1 MKRDNVFNLPFT
13 LAIIAVLI
21 LISGCERNDSTG
33 VPVMEAPVIV
43 SQSVTDIYSAGATLK
58 ARLKEN
64 GLPVTVTFEY
74 GPDLSY
80 GNSVQG
86 VDDPVYDTGI
96 NVKTDI
102 SALTKGTTY
111 HFRTKAVNQAG
122 TTYGNDIEFVA
133 AFGLAEAHG
142 GGFIIWLDESGEH
155 GLIAADT
162 DQSTGIIWDP
172 GTNCKKTNV
181 TSTALGRGQSNTTRI
196 VSTLGLGNY
205 PAKIC
210 DDLDLNGYDDWFLPS
225 LQELDCLC
233 KALSASDKKYR
244 LKGHFYWTSSE
255 AIESEGTQS
264 CSAWVQNINT
274 SEQRTWVKDDNTPF
288 VRAVRAF

>member
-1 MKRDNVFNLPFT
+1 MDKGFQLPLT
-13 LAIIAVLI
+13 TAAIIVYI
-21 LISGCERNDSTG
+21 LLSGCERNGTSVGPAFT
-33 VPVMEAPVIV
+33 APVIV
-43 SQSVTDIYSAGATLK
+43 SQSVTDIYSTGATLK
-58 ARLKEN
+58 ARLKASD
-64 GLPVTVTFEY
+64 LPVTVTFEY

-96 NVKTDI
+96 NVKTEI

-111 HFRTKAVNQAG
+111 HFRIKAVNQAG
-122 TTYGNDIEFVA
+122 TTYGNDIEFTA

-155 GLIAADT
+155 GLIAAVT
-162 DQSTGIIWDP
+162 DQSTGIIWDT

-210 DDLDLNGYDDWFLPS
+210 DDLVLNEYDDWFLPS
-225 LQELDCLC
+225 LEELDCMC
-233 KALSASDKKYR
+233 KALSASDMKYS

-264 CSAWVQNINT
+264 CSAWVQNLYT

-288 VRAVRAF
+288 LRAVRAF

>member
-1 MKRDNVFNLPFT
+1 MKSDKGFHLPLT
-13 LAIIAVLI
+13 IAIITVFI
-21 LISGCERNDSTG
+21 LLSGCERNGNTDEPAL
-33 VPVMEAPVIV
+33 VAPVII

-64 GLPVTVTFEY
+64 GLPVKVTFEY
-74 GPDLSY
+74 GTDLSY
-80 GNSVQG
+80 GNTIQG
-86 VDDPVYDTGI
+86 VNDPVYDSGI
-96 NVKTDI
+96 NVKAEI
-102 SALTKGTTY
+102 SSLTKGTTY

-122 TTYGNDIEFVA
+122 TTYGNDIEFKA
-133 AFGLAEAHG
+133 AFGLAEAHE

-155 GLIAADT
+155 GLIAADI
-162 DQSTGIIWDP
+162 DQNTGIIWDN

-210 DDLDLNGYDDWFLPS
+210 DDLLLNGYNDWFLPS
-225 LQELDCLC
+225 LLELDCMG

-264 CSAWVQNINT
+264 CSAWVQNIYT
-274 SEQRTWVKDDNTPF
+274 SEQRTWLKDDNTPF